1 MELYTTSS
9 YNEGET
15 MSSISEKSSMSNNNH
30 NHNNAIMTTSLSTHH
45 QHMDDNHHHPHALS
59 TYLVDPP
66 MVMPRSVTLDQV
78 HSIYNPNNVTPNG
91 ELISPYIHRHVHH
104 HPSPVP
110 ASLTI
115 EGLAQLAQ
123 SVAEQTSNNTAGGGN
138 NDQVDSANAL
148 YSVVNKQKKDNNYE
162 DTESEY
168 AVELRRQ
175 AYLQAIGEF

>member
-1 MELYTTSS
+1 M
-9 YNEGET
+9 
-15 MSSISEKSSMSNNNH
+15 
-30 NHNNAIMTTSLSTHH
+30 MTTSLMTNKV
-45 QHMDDNHHHPHALS
+45 MDDNMHHPHALS

-78 HSIYNPNNVTPNG
+78 HSIYNPNSVTPNG

-123 SVAEQTSNNTAGGGN
+123 SVAAGASNNTPN

-175 AYLQAIGEF
+175 AYLQAIGECVITSIHLNPLIRKVSS

>member
-15 MSSISEKSSMSNNNH
+15 MSSISEKSSMQSANNNQH
-30 NHNNAIMTTSLSTHH
+30 QQQQQLLNHHSGMMTTSLV
-45 QHMDDNHHHPHALS
+45 DDNMHHNPHALS

-66 MVMPRSVTLDQV
+66 LMARSVTLDG
-78 HSIYNPNNVTPNG
+78 IYHPTPVNGG

-104 HPSPVP
+104 PGATTPGNGVP

-115 EGLAQLAQ
+115 EGLAQLAS
-123 SVAEQTSNNTAGGGN
+123 SVAAETSSNNLNGN
-138 NDQVDSANAL
+138 EAL
-148 YSVVNKQKKDNNYE
+148 YSVVNKKKGDNNYE

-175 AYLQAIGEF
+175 AYLQAIGE